1 MAAQVGEDPSP
12 GDGRDESANERAD
25 RNWNEILQELRVTQ
39 TGIQLISGFLLA
51 VVFQSRFTDLDR
63 YQLILYL
70 ALVGLA
76 AAATLLGLAPVLMH
90 RTHFQHRRKPTV
102 VRMGNRLLVAEIILV
117 MLLTSGV
124 CSLIFDV
131 AVGRAAGLYAL
142 GISLAAAASLW
153 LLTRPPAPGRD
164 PGHR

>member
-1 MAAQVGEDPSP
+1 MAAAPGSGTGL

-63 YQLILYL
+63 YQLTLYL
-70 ALVGLA
+70 VLVGLA

-90 RTHFQHRRKPTV
+90 RTHFQQRRKQTV
-102 VRMGNRLLVAEIILV
+102 VRMGNRLLVAEIVLV

-131 AVGRAAGLYAL
+131 AV
-142 GISLAAAASLW
+142 
-153 LLTRPPAPGRD
+153 
-164 PGHR
+164 